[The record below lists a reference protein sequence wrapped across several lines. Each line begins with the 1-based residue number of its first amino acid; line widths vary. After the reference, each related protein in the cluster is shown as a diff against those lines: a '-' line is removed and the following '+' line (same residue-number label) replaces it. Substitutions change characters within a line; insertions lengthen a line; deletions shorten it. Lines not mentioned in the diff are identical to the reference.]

1 MSVENNNI
9 NIKVE
14 TTFIK
19 DRSSIEVPIYVFA
32 YNVEIKNTQTVEV
45 QLLSRYW
52 HITDGNGQIEE
63 IRGPGVVGLKPIIQP
78 EEIFQYSSFCPLKT
92 PFGVMHGAF
101 QMKNSAGDYF
111 NALVSPFRLTIPDHV
126 N

>member
-1 MSVENNNI
+1 MKNNNI

-19 DRSSIEVPIYVFA
+19 DRSSSEIPIYMFS
-32 YNVEIKNTQTVEV
+32 YNVTIKNGQANEV

-52 HITDGNGQIEE
+52 HITDGNGHVEE

-78 EEIFQYSSFCPLKT
+78 KEVFKYC
-92 PFGVMHGAF
+92 H
-101 QMKNSAGDYF
+101 
-111 NALVSPFRLTIPDHV
+111 ALLAAPG
-126 N
+126 

>member
-19 DRSSIEVPIYVFA
+19 DRSSIKVPIYMFA
-32 YNVEIKNTQTVEV
+32 YKVEIKNRQTMEV

>member
-1 MSVENNNI
+1 MENNNI

-19 DRSSIEVPIYVFA
+19 DRSSSEIPIYMFS
-32 YNVEIKNTQTVEV
+32 YNVTIKNGRANEV
-45 QLLSRYW
+45 QLISRYW
-52 HITDGNGQIEE
+52 HITDGNGHIEE

-78 EEIFQYSSFCPLKT
+78 KEVFKYSSYCPIKT
-92 PFGVMHGAF
+92 PFGVMHGLF
-101 QMKNSAGDYF
+101 QMKNKEGDHF
-111 NALVSPFRLTIPDHV
+111 NALVAPFRLIIPDHV

>member
-1 MSVENNNI
+1 MSEENNNI

-92 PFGVMHGAF
+92 PFGVMHGVF
-101 QMKNSAGDYF
+101 QMKNSAEDYF

>member
-52 HITDGNGQIEE
+52 HITDGNRQIEE

>member
-1 MSVENNNI
+1 MGNNNI

-19 DRSSIEVPIYVFA
+19 DRSSIEVPIYMFA

-78 EEIFQYSSFCPLKT
+78 EEIFHYSSFCPLKT

-111 NALVSPFRLTIPDHV
+111 NALVSPFRLTIPEHV

>member
-1 MSVENNNI
+1 MGNNNI

-52 HITDGNGQIEE
+52 HITDGNRQIEE

-111 NALVSPFRLTIPDHV
+111 NALDSPFRLTIPDHV

>member
-1 MSVENNNI
+1 MENNNV

-19 DRSSIEVPIYVFA
+19 DRSSSEIPIYMFS
-32 YNVEIKNTQTVEV
+32 YNVTIENRRASEV

-52 HITDGNGQIEE
+52 HITDGNGHVEE

-78 EEIFQYSSFCPLKT
+78 KEVFKYSSYCPIKT
-92 PFGVMHGAF
+92 PFGVMHGFF
-101 QMKNSAGDYF
+101 QMKNKEGKQF
-111 NALVSPFRLTIPDHV
+111 NALIAPFRLIIPDHV

>member
-19 DRSSIEVPIYVFA
+19 DRSSIEIPIYVFA

-78 EEIFQYSSFCPLKT
+78 EEIFHYSSFCPLKT

-101 QMKNSAGDYF
+101 QMKNSSGDYF

>member
-1 MSVENNNI
+1 MGNNNI

-19 DRSSIEVPIYVFA
+19 DRSSIEIPIYMFA

>member
-1 MSVENNNI
+1 MGNNNI

-111 NALVSPFRLTIPDHV
+111 NALVSPFRLTIPEHV

>member
-19 DRSSIEVPIYVFA
+19 DRSSIEIPIYVFA

>member
-19 DRSSIEVPIYVFA
+19 DRSSFEIPIYIFA
-32 YNVEIKNTQTVEV
+32 YKVEIKNRQTMEV

-52 HITDGNGQIEE
+52 HITDGNRQIEE

>member
-19 DRSSIEVPIYVFA
+19 DRSSFEIPIYMFT
-32 YNVEIKNTQTVEV
+32 YKVEIKNRQTMEV

-52 HITDGNGQIEE
+52 HITDGNRQIEE

>member
-1 MSVENNNI
+1 MGNNNI

-19 DRSSIEVPIYVFA
+19 DRSSIEVPIYIFA

-52 HITDGNGQIEE
+52 HITDGNRQIEE

>member
-1 MSVENNNI
+1 MENNNI

-19 DRSSIEVPIYVFA
+19 DRSSSEIPIYMFS
-32 YNVEIKNTQTVEV
+32 YNVTIKNGRADEV

-52 HITDGNGQIEE
+52 HITDGNGHVEE
-63 IRGPGVVGLKPIIQP
+63 IRGPGVVGLQPIIQP
-78 EEIFQYSSFCPLKT
+78 KEVFKYSSYCPIKT
-92 PFGVMHGAF
+92 PFGVMHGFF
-101 QMKNSAGDYF
+101 QMKKKEGDCF
-111 NALVSPFRLTIPDHV
+111 DALVAPFRLIIPDHV

>member
-1 MSVENNNI
+1 VGNNNI

-19 DRSSIEVPIYVFA
+19 DRSSIEVPIYMFA

>member
-1 MSVENNNI
+1 M
-9 NIKVE
+9 
-14 TTFIK
+14 
-19 DRSSIEVPIYVFA
+19 FA

>member
-1 MSVENNNI
+1 MGNNNI

-19 DRSSIEVPIYVFA
+19 DRSSIEIPIYVFA

>member
-1 MSVENNNI
+1 MGNNNI

-101 QMKNSAGDYF
+101 QMKNSTEYYF

>member
-1 MSVENNNI
+1 MENNNI

-19 DRSSIEVPIYVFA
+19 DRSSSEIPIYMFS
-32 YNVEIKNTQTVEV
+32 YNVTIKNGRANEV

-52 HITDGNGQIEE
+52 HITDGNGHVEE

-78 EEIFQYSSFCPLKT
+78 KEVFKYSSYCPIKT
-92 PFGVMHGAF
+92 PFGVMHGFF
-101 QMKNSAGDYF
+101 QMKNKRGDCF
-111 NALVSPFRLTIPDHV
+111 NALVAPFRLIIPDHV

>member
-92 PFGVMHGAF
+92 PFGVMHGVF
-101 QMKNSAGDYF
+101 QMKNSVEDYF

>member
-1 MSVENNNI
+1 VGNNNI

>member
-19 DRSSIEVPIYVFA
+19 DRSSIEDPIYVFA

-63 IRGPGVVGLKPIIQP
+63 IRGAGVVGLKPIIQP

>member
-1 MSVENNNI
+1 MENNNI

-19 DRSSIEVPIYVFA
+19 DRSSSEIPIYMFS
-32 YNVEIKNTQTVEV
+32 YNVTIENQRASEV

-52 HITDGNGQIEE
+52 HITDGNGHVEE

-78 EEIFQYSSFCPLKT
+78 KEVFKYSSYCPIKT
-92 PFGVMHGAF
+92 PFGVMHGFF
-101 QMKNSAGDYF
+101 QMKNKRGDCF
-111 NALVSPFRLTIPDHV
+111 NALVAPFRLIIPDHV

>member
-19 DRSSIEVPIYVFA
+19 DRSSIEIPIYVFA
-32 YNVEIKNTQTVEV
+32 YNVEIKNAQTVEI

>member
-1 MSVENNNI
+1 MGNNNI

>member
-19 DRSSIEVPIYVFA
+19 DRSSIEDPIYMFA

-111 NALVSPFRLTIPDHV
+111 SALVSPFRLTIPDHI

>member
-1 MSVENNNI
+1 MKNNNI

-101 QMKNSAGDYF
+101 QMKNSTEDYF

>member
-1 MSVENNNI
+1 MGNNNI

-19 DRSSIEVPIYVFA
+19 DRSSIEVPIYMFA

>member
-1 MSVENNNI
+1 MENNNV

-19 DRSSIEVPIYVFA
+19 DRSSSEIPIYMFS
-32 YNVEIKNTQTVEV
+32 YNVTIKNGRADEV

-52 HITDGNGQIEE
+52 HITDGNGHVEE
-63 IRGPGVVGLKPIIQP
+63 IRGPGEVGLKPIIQP
-78 EEIFQYSSFCPLKT
+78 KEIFKYSSYCPIKT
-92 PFGVMHGAF
+92 PFGVMHGFF
-101 QMKNSAGDYF
+101 QMKNKEGEQF
-111 NALVSPFRLTIPDHV
+111 NALIAPFRLIIPDHV

>member
-1 MSVENNNI
+1 MENNNI

-19 DRSSIEVPIYVFA
+19 DRSSSEIPIYMFS
-32 YNVEIKNTQTVEV
+32 YNVTIKNGQANEV

-92 PFGVMHGAF
+92 PFGVMHGEF